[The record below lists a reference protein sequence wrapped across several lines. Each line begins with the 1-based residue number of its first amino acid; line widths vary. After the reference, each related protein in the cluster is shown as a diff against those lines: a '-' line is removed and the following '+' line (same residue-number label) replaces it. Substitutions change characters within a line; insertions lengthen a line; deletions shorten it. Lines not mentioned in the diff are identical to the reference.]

1 MFMKITKQGKQN
13 SILGWDNIK
22 IINYG
27 YDQQGAL
34 QQVLAVCFNDTPIDG
49 KDESKDVVTIR
60 HPKLYEDLFTWYSPI
75 LNNQE
80 IYKI

>member
-1 MFMKITKQGKQN
+1 MLMKITDQGKQN

-27 YDQQGAL
+27 YDQKGEL
-34 QQVLAVCFNDTPIDG
+34 QEVLAIGYNDTPIDS
-49 KDESKDVVTIR
+49 KDESKSVVTIR
-60 HPKLYEDLFTWYSPI
+60 HPELYEDLFTWYEPI

>member
-1 MFMKITKQGKQN
+1 MLMKITDQGKQQ
-13 SILGWDNIK
+13 SILGFHNIK

-27 YDQQGAL
+27 YDQKGEL
-34 QQVLAVCFNDTPIDG
+34 QEVLAVCFNNTPISG
-49 KDESKDVVTIR
+49 KELSKHVTIIR
-60 HPKLYEDLFTWYSPI
+60 YPELEDMFTFYEPI